1 MTGVNKNVAGKQ
13 KRSIARYNGPA
24 PGYRKRCDDVKARDY
39 EDLRLVRA

>member
-24 PGYRKRCDDVKARDY
+24 PGYRKRCDDVKARGY